1 MKKFL
6 ISALVAVTLST
17 LSVANAATLPEGW
30 EEIDSGDQ
38 NVSMFG
44 NKDLN
49 TVVTAAVSPTNGK
62 SIKTIAKTVAK
73 QLTCSEPEQ
82 DEDDNDTFTI
92 NCEDSNNAIIITKID
107 DREFVTVSVTAKS
120 EQGFTAADK
129 FIEEILFSDN

>member
-6 ISALVAVTLST
+6 ISSLVAVTLST

-62 SIKTIAKTVAK
+62 SIKTIA
-73 QLTCSEPEQ
+73 
-82 DEDDNDTFTI
+82 
-92 NCEDSNNAIIITKID
+92 
-107 DREFVTVSVTAKS
+107 DRKSVV
-120 EQGFTAADK
+120 
-129 FIEEILFSDN
+129 